1 MIRRPPRSTRT
12 YTLFPYTTLF
22 RSGPVNF
29 IVGANYLNFKI
40 DEDYYVFNNLFT
52 ALARTAVG
60 TGNQG
65 GVVLDC
71 TEVPSCAYVDPNPLS
86 AINGQ
91 GHNYFRSRN
100 IAKTESYA
108 AFGEVY
114 WQATDDLKFTAGLRY
129 TDDKKIAN
137 PVPSQL
143 DRKSTSR

>member
-1 MIRRPPRSTRT
+1 MRISDWSSDVCSSDLVDLVKSRSEQW
-12 YTLFPYTTLF
+12 YQEF
-22 RSGPVNF
+22 RLQSSFAGPVNF

-91 GHNYFRSRN
+91 GHNYFRSRH
-100 IAKTESYA
+100 IAKRSE
-108 AFGEVY
+108 EH
-114 WQATDDLKFTAGLRY
+114 
-129 TDDKKIAN
+129 
-137 PVPSQL
+137 
-143 DRKSTSR
+143 TSELQSLMRI